1 MPGCL
6 FEQLLHLW
14 PRRELENQIA
24 CTDSRDVIVHLGTT
38 VFGCCWEHLS
48 CNCSRVPGLTF

>member
-38 VFGCCWEHLS
+38 VLDAVGNTLVVIA
-48 CNCSRVPGLTF
+48 RVCRV